1 MHRRLAVRG
10 LVQGVGF
17 RPWIWQQATALGL
30 VGWVRNTGYGVEIEL
45 HGDPALLDALQAR
58 IWEIPPPARVDQ
70 VEVIGAAEP
79 AEASAAIVQTP
90 PATRPG
96 SFEIRDSVVGTASR
110 ATAVGADL
118 AVCPRCLSELFD
130 PGNRRWRHAF
140 THCPQCGPRYT
151 VIQRLPFDR
160 AHTSMGRFAMCEACA
175 REHVDPANRRFHHQT
190 TACPACGPRLWLH
203 DRATGEVSEEDPIA
217 AALARLQ
224 RGDIV
229 AIKGLG
235 GFHLVC
241 DALQPAAVRKL
252 RERKGRQAKPLAVMA
267 ANTASLAPWASL
279 TPHDMR
285 WLQSPQR
292 PIVLLRQSTRAQA
305 AMPEVSD
312 GLAWLGVMLP
322 YTPIHFLLWHEAAG
336 RPAGTDWLQQPQDM
350 VLVMTSGNASG
361 DPLVADNDAALHDL
375 DALADAW
382 LVHDRDILAR
392 NDDSVLRVRPDGSA
406 CFLRRGRGHAP
417 SPSALPLP
425 VSYRGEVS
433 AAPSVLA
440 MGAMLKA
447 TVCITQGDRAMVSPH
462 VGDLDSPA
470 TREVYAAL
478 AERWPAWLDT
488 QPDAVACDLHPD
500 FFSTQMAAQLA
511 QSLPDRHGSTQP
523 LPLIQVQHHHAHV
536 AALQAEHGVR
546 TPVIGL
552 ALDGVGLGTDGVAW
566 GGELLWGDAARWSR
580 LGHLTPIRLA
590 GGDVA
595 AREPWRMAAAC
606 LHLLGRGNEA
616 PARLGQYHSDAGVR
630 VLMTMLDKGL
640 NSPWATGA
648 GRWFD
653 VAAGILGRGERQ
665 AFEAEA
671 AIALEQAATAW
682 LQDHPVDPDPAD
694 TPIQAD
700 GTLDLLPLMARLWT
714 LADALPEPLWP
725 GAARFHV
732 ALADGLARWAWGAAL
747 AHDCS
752 TVVLGGG
759 CFYNKLLVAR
769 LHEGLARMAH
779 EQGLPAPRILQAQA
793 LSCGD
798 AGLALGQ
805 AWAVAHAASL
815 DADHLAPLPTPHASK
830 GHA

>member
-1 MHRRLAVRG
+1 MNTPALTSQALPEAAPRRVLAVG
-10 LVQGVGF
+10 AWLKN
-17 RPWIWQQATALGL
+17 TACRLDGTQ
-30 VGWVRNTGYGVEIEL
+30 VRWSPH
-45 HGDPALLDALQAR
+45 HGDL
-58 IWEIPPPARVDQ
+58 
-70 VEVIGAAEP
+70 AEP
-79 AEASAAIVQTP
+79 AQCQALEASVQ
-90 PATRPG
+90 
-96 SFEIRDSVVGTASR
+96 
-110 ATAVGADL
+110 
-118 AVCPRCLSELFD
+118 
-130 PGNRRWRHAF
+130 
-140 THCPQCGPRYT
+140 
-151 VIQRLPFDR
+151 
-160 AHTSMGRFAMCEACA
+160 
-175 REHVDPANRRFHHQT
+175 
-190 TACPACGPRLWLH
+190 
-203 DRATGEVSEEDPIA
+203 
-217 AALARLQ
+217 AL
-224 RGDIV
+224 
-229 AIKGLG
+229 
-235 GFHLVC
+235 
-241 DALQPAAVRKL
+241 
-252 RERKGRQAKPLAVMA
+252 
-267 ANTASLAPWASL
+267 
-279 TPHDMR
+279 
-285 WLQSPQR
+285 
-292 PIVLLRQSTRAQA
+292 
-305 AMPEVSD
+305 
-312 GLAWLGVMLP
+312 
-322 YTPIHFLLWHEAAG
+322 
-336 RPAGTDWLQQPQDM
+336 
-350 VLVMTSGNASG
+350 
-361 DPLVADNDAALHDL
+361 
-375 DALADAW
+375 
-382 LVHDRDILAR
+382 
-392 NDDSVLRVRPDGSA
+392 
-406 CFLRRGRGHAP
+406 
-417 SPSALPLP
+417 
-425 VSYRGEVS
+425 
-433 AAPSVLA
+433 
-440 MGAMLKA
+440 
-447 TVCITQGDRAMVSPH
+447 
-462 VGDLDSPA
+462 
-470 TREVYAAL
+470 L
-478 AERWPAWLDT
+478 AEGPV
-488 QPDAVACDLHPD
+488 DAIAHDLHPD
-500 FFSTQMAAQLA
+500 FFSTQLARRVAAQLGVPA
-511 QSLPDRHGSTQP
+511 IG
-523 LPLIQVQHHHAHV
+523 VQHHHAHV

-595 AREPWRMAAAC
+595 AREPWRLAAAC

-653 VAAGILGRGERQ
+653 VAAGVLGRGERQ

-714 LADALPEPLWP
+714 LADALPDPLWP